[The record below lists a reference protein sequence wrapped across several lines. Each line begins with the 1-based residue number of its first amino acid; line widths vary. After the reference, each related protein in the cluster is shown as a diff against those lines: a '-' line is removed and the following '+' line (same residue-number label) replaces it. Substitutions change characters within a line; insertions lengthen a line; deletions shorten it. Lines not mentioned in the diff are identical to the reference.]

1 MAELIATG
9 YKRLFEVRILHHYW
23 LDEGTT
29 MFDSLPETER
39 NKKLLNYKIDSL
51 ISINP
56 TPHSTKALKGIGAIA
71 KQTGLGLVVVVPAD
85 KIIPDDTLFVFTIEI
100 KESSFYKYTAFTLLN
115 HKITD
120 CYSPGDDKIFRYKE
134 NVPVF
139 SNLTGV
145 SRGSGA
151 GKQLFLSKEIPALT
165 ATDQVEALI
174 ISGNALMQ
182 LTGSQPGAATQQL
195 GSNAASLPV
204 FYHQEDAPPIIP
216 PPGLAGAPARGI
228 ELTQEITDNV
238 FGIIEITAVKP
249 GDADY
254 SCTSGGIA
262 KENYPVF
269 QIRFKN
275 RSVIWK
281 YLRKSNGSPVSES
294 PAPLPL
300 TYSGNSGTKQKPSA
314 GFIKAEFEGNIPT
327 NWIERIYTEI
337 FE

>member
-23 LDEGTT
+23 LDDGTT
-29 MFDSLPETER
+29 IYDNLTETER
-39 NKKLLNYKIDSL
+39 IKKILNYKIDSL

-56 TPHSTKALKGIGAIA
+56 TPLTRKTLKGIGGIA
-71 KQTGLGLVVVVPAD
+71 KQTGLGLVVALPAD
-85 KIIPDDTLFVFTIEI
+85 KVIPDDTVFGFTIEI
-100 KESSFYKYTAFTLLN
+100 KESSFYKYTALTLQN
-115 HKITD
+115 HKISD
-120 CYSPGDDKIFRYKE
+120 CFSPGENRIVRYKE
-134 NVPVF
+134 NTPVF

-165 ATDQVEALI
+165 ANDQVEALV
-174 ISGNALMQ
+174 ISGNALLQ

-195 GSNAASLPV
+195 SSNAASMPV
-204 FYHQEDAPPIIP
+204 FYHQQDAPQINP
-216 PPGLAGAPARGI
+216 PPGLLGAPARGI
-228 ELTQEITDNV
+228 ELTQEFTDNV
-238 FGIIEITAVKP
+238 FGIVEITAVKA

-262 KENYPVF
+262 KENYPIF

-300 TYSGNSGTKQKPSA
+300 TYSGNAGTKQKPSA
-314 GFIKAEFEGNIPT
+314 GFIKADFESNNPA
-327 NWIERIYTEI
+327 NKIERIYTEI